1 MGSLDLQIIVIR
13 ARVLTTMLASLIV
26 IGCSLLTHVDYV
38 RKVTQNCYHPTR
50 IRDEGGVYCMLY
62 GSKPKDGNGQLWI
75 AHGNLPLGHAH
86 TSVRA

>member
-38 RKVTQNCYHPTR
+38 RKITQNCYHPTR
-50 IRDEGGVYCMLY
+50 IRDEGGVYCIACY
-62 GSKPKDGNGQLWI
+62 TVANPKTAMANCGLLMAI
-75 AHGNLPLGHAH
+75 CLSATRTP
-86 TSVRA
+86 R